1 MKHSIF
7 SRFRLSQRAG
17 RVLLA
22 NALGCSLIGCS
33 WLPRTETDAP
43 MFSHSDPKEPARIPF
58 TPAGPTQWLA
68 VAPIEASEMPLI
80 APPRQI
86 AALTL
91 LFPSNLDVVQ
101 PVDRARLQQWVKG
114 LPSSDLGRLKISGHT
129 DSVMN
134 EAYNQDLSQRRV
146 NAVAEL
152 LKNMGLDADRFNL
165 EAHSKRLPQASNQD
179 ESGRALN
186 RRVVLEWLPS

>member
-1 MKHSIF
+1 MKHPTIPL
-7 SRFRLSQRAG
+7 FRLSQRVG
-17 RVLLA
+17 RVLLVCA
-22 NALGCSLIGCS
+22 MGGSQIGCS
-33 WLPRTETDAP
+33 RLPRVEAESP
-43 MFSHSDPKEPARIPF
+43 MFSHSDPKEPARTLF

-68 VAPIEASEMPLI
+68 VAPIEASESPPI

-101 PVDRARLQQWVKG
+101 PADRARLQQWVKG
-114 LPSSDLGRLKISGHT
+114 LPSLELGRLKISGHT
-129 DSVMN
+129 DSVMS

-165 EAHSKRLPQASNQD
+165 EAHSKRVPQASNQD